1 MFIHLVAIY
10 VEVPRDIIQMRVD
23 KFVQSKEFYSHEP
36 NKTDCLT
43 DHRASDWS
51 RLKPMSN
58 LGSLGRSVGG
68 RRDRRR
74 AVETRENLRGNSRTP
89 FIMTA
94 AEKTESEDV
103 REKRAGFL

>member
-1 MFIHLVAIY
+1 
-10 VEVPRDIIQMRVD
+10 MRVD

-58 LGSLGRSVGG
+58 LGSVG
-68 RRDRRR
+68 DATADA
-74 AVETRENLRGNSRTP
+74 AVESRENLRGNSRTP